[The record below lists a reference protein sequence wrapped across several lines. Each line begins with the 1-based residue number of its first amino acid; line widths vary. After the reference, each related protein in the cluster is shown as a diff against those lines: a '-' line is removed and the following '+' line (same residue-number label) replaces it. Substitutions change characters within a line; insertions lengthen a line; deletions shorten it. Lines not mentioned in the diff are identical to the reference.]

1 MHLGEVCLMTRDAPR
16 LAAFYRQ
23 LLSLPPQENHDRHQF
38 IVAEE
43 VSLAVWDDGT
53 PISAVQ
59 TASLAFTTDDIQ
71 EMTRAIEAAGEP
83 VTIGP
88 KMGVDGNWQVWTVD
102 PDGNKIEIMQYSE
115 NAMQLKV

>member
-59 TASLAFTTDDIQ
+59 TASLAFTTDDIHSEYRRLSALGVEIVQ
-71 EMTRAIEAAGEP
+71 PP
-83 VTIGP
+83 VKQPWGAVN
-88 KMGVDGNWQVWTVD
+88 MVLRD
-102 PDGNKIEIMQYSE
+102 PDGRLVYLRQC
-115 NAMQLKV
+115 

>member
-43 VSLAVWDDGT
+43 VSLAVCDDGT

-59 TASLAFTTDDIQ
+59 TASLAFTTDDIDDEYRRLSALGVEIVQ
-71 EMTRAIEAAGEP
+71 PP
-83 VTIGP
+83 VKQPWGAVN
-88 KMGVDGNWQVWTVD
+88 MVLRD
-102 PDGNKIEIMQYSE
+102 PDGRLVYLRQC
-115 NAMQLKV
+115 

>member
-38 IVAEE
+38 IIAEE

-59 TASLAFTTDDIQ
+59 TASLAFTTDNIDHEYHRLSALGVEIVQ
-71 EMTRAIEAAGEP
+71 SP
-83 VTIGP
+83 VKQPWGAVN
-88 KMGVDGNWQVWTVD
+88 MVLRD
-102 PDGNKIEIMQYSE
+102 PDGRLVYLRQC
-115 NAMQLKV
+115 

>member
-1 MHLGEVCLMTRDAPR
+1 MHLGEVCLTTRDAPR

-53 PISAVQ
+53 PLSAVQ
-59 TASLAFTTDDIQ
+59 TASLAFTTDDIDHEYHRLSALGVEIVQ
-71 EMTRAIEAAGEP
+71 PP
-83 VTIGP
+83 VRQPWGAVN
-88 KMGVDGNWQVWTVD
+88 MVLREREL
-102 PDGNKIEIMQYSE
+102 NK
-115 NAMQLKV
+115 